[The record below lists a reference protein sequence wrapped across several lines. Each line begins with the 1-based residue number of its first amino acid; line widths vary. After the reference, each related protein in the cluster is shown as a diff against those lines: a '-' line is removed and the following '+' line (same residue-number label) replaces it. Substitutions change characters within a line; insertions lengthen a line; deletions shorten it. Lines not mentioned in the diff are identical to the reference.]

1 MSLPIRLISTDFDG
15 TLHSGFET
23 PPIPKVAEEAIRAL
37 QEQGAAWVINTG
49 RDLESLLQGLAESNL
64 SIRPDYVVVVERE
77 IYRLDGS
84 EFQSVAEWNQG
95 CTAAH
100 KELFSLVRKD
110 LGQVVDWVRGN
121 YKATVYEDPYSPF
134 CLIANNTRDA
144 EEIHEYLTVY
154 SKSVPDLTV
163 VRNDI
168 YSRFSHRAY
177 NKGTA
182 AAFEAGRRL
191 NISRDETLA
200 AGDHLNDLP
209 MLSSEFA
216 RWLVAPS
223 NAVPAVKEHVAR
235 QGGHVSDWTHGYAVA
250 EGLARALAE
259 VVSLNQES

>member
-23 PPIPKVAEEAIRAL
+23 PPIPKVAEEAIQQL
-37 QEQGAAWVINTG
+37 QQQGAAWIINTG
-49 RDLESLLQGLAESNL
+49 RDLESLIQGLAESNL

-77 IYRLDGS
+77 IYRLEGLD
-84 EFQSVAEWNQG
+84 FQSVAEWNQS

-100 KELFSLVRKD
+100 EELFAIVRKD
-110 LGQVVDWVRGN
+110 LSQVVNWVRGN

-134 CLIANNTRDA
+134 CLIANNASDA
-144 EEIHEYLTVY
+144 DEIHEYLTVY

-182 AAFEAGRRL
+182 LSEVGRRL
-191 NISRDETLA
+191 KIGRDETLA

-223 NAVPAVKEHVAR
+223 NAIPMVKEHVAR

-250 EGLARALAE
+250 DGLARALAE
-259 VVSLNQES
+259 VA